1 MHSRLVLFPT
11 LVLHLLLSGQVSAQW
26 PDNPLGRNMQFPKIR
41 STALAGNLVGDPSV
55 RGMVVLLP
63 PSYFRDRRTRFP
75 VVYLLHGLGKRTQ
88 GEMES
93 TWLMV
98 RLYEEMKEGKLGE
111 MILVAV
117 DGTTIFGGSY
127 YANSP
132 TIGDFE
138 TYVTGE
144 IVSHI
149 DSSYRTE
156 AGRKGR
162 AIAGFSM
169 GGHGALKLAMKH
181 SDVFSMAGSLSGSP
195 LSIRFRKPIY
205 KKALAGHRKP
215 ASLDQLVKTITF
227 ENNWSLAAAY
237 AKAAAF
243 SPNPR
248 KPPLYLNLPFER
260 DETDERDP
268 VWREWWE
275 NDPLTMVAR
284 YHDNLELFD
293 ELYLDHGEDE
303 TTLGTEDFLRELI
316 RYDIT
321 FTNVVFRG
329 DHTDQLYI
337 RYLRMLRSFAAQWS
351 L

>member
-1 MHSRLVLFPT
+1 MHSRLALLSF
-11 LVLHLLLSGQVSAQW
+11 LLLLLLSDPAFAQW
-26 PDNPLGRNMQFPKIR
+26 RDNPLGRNMQFPKIQ
-41 STALAGNLVGDPSV
+41 SAALAGNLVGDPSV

-63 PSYFRDRRTRFP
+63 PSYFRDRRTRYP

-93 TWLMV
+93 TWLLV
-98 RLYEEMKEGKLGE
+98 KLYEEMKEGKLGE
-111 MILVAV
+111 MIIVAI

-138 TYVTGE
+138 TYIAGE
-144 IVSHI
+144 VVSLV
-149 DSSYRTE
+149 DSTFRTVAE
-156 AGRKGR
+156 RKGR

-169 GGHGALKLAMKH
+169 GGHGALKLVMKYNE
-181 SDVFSMAGSLSGSP
+181 VFSMAGSLSGSP

-205 KKALAGHRKP
+205 KRALAGQRKP
-215 ASLDQLVKTITF
+215 ASLDQLVRTIMF
-227 ENNWSLAAAY
+227 DNNWSLAAAY

-268 VWREWWE
+268 VWRQWWE
-275 NDPLTMVAR
+275 NDPLTMIAR
-284 YHDNLELFD
+284 YHENLEMLD
-293 ELYLDHGEDE
+293 GLYLDHGEDE

-329 DHTDQLYI
+329 DHTDKLYL

-351 L
+351 Q